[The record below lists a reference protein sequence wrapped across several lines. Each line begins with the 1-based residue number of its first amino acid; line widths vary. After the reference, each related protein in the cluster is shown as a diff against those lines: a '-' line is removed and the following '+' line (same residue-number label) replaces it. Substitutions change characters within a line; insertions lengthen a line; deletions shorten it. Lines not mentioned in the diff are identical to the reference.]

1 MARFRSLILLLV
13 AMVLVTACGGG
24 GTTAQPTSAPAAN
37 APTNAPAAAEATA
50 APAEATAAPAE
61 ATAAPAEATA
71 APTAEATAAP
81 AAEATA
87 APAEALE
94 VDKSKLSKTLN
105 LYNWADYIDPG
116 VLEDFEAEYG
126 VKVTV
131 DVFDSNEDMIGKV
144 RPGNSGYDIV
154 FPSDYAVDIMARE
167 NLLAKLDKAMLPN
180 LKNIKPDLLNLYY
193 DKGNVYSMPYNT
205 GLTGLAYDKTQFDTP
220 PDSWGIVFDPAMS
233 EKLKGQFSMLDD
245 PREVPGA
252 AMKYIG
258 KSLNGTDAADL
269 AKIEEILKAQKASPK
284 LSGYDSSNYG
294 RQLASGQVVIA
305 HAYNNGALQA
315 RMGLEGDEGFPGNPN
330 IGFFIPKEGGTI
342 WQDNMCIMADSP
354 NAYTAHVF
362 INYMMRP
369 EVAAKNEEYVLGLT
383 PNAEAEKLLPA
394 DLQELFKEGFAPDAE
409 TLKRVEWIE
418 RNDKTSAYAELWT
431 RVKGE

>member
-1 MARFRSLILLLV
+1 MARLKFLALLLV
-13 AMVLVTACGGG
+13 AMMLVTACGGG
-24 GTTAQPTSAPAAN
+24 GTTAQPTSAPSGS
-37 APTNAPAAAEATA
+37 APTNAPAAAEPTA
-50 APAEATAAPAE
+50 APAEPTAAAAEPTAAPAE
-61 ATAAPAEATA
+61 PTAAAAEPTAASAEATTAPAEAM
-71 APTAEATAAP
+71 
-81 AAEATA
+81 
-87 APAEALE
+87 E
-94 VDKSKLSKTLN
+94 VDKSKLSATLN
-105 LYNWADYIDPG
+105 LYNWADYIDPA

-167 NLLAKLDKAMLPN
+167 NLLAELDKAMLPN
-180 LKNIKPDLLNLYY
+180 LKNIKPDLLDLYY
-193 DKGNVYSMPYNT
+193 DKGNVYSIPYNT
-205 GLTGLAYDKTQFDTP
+205 GLTGLAYDKSQFDTP
-220 PDSWGIVFDPAMS
+220 PDSWGVVFDPAMS
-233 EKLKGQFSMLDD
+233 EQLKGQFSMLDD
-245 PREVPGA
+245 AREVPGA

-258 KSLNGTDAADL
+258 KSLNGTDEADL
-269 AKIEEILKAQKASPK
+269 AKVEEILKAQKASSK
-284 LSGYDSSNYG
+284 LSGYDSSNYS
-294 RQLASGQVVIA
+294 RQLSSGQVVIA

-315 RMGLEGDEGFPGNPN
+315 RMGLEGDEGYPGNPN

-342 WQDNMCIMADSP
+342 WQDNLCILADSP

-362 INYMMRP
+362 IDYMMRP

-394 DLQELFKEGFAPDAE
+394 ELQELFKEGFAPDAE

-418 RNDKTSAYAELWT
+418 RNDKTSAYDDLWT